1 MQYPDRT
8 MNRSDYVTTDS
19 LRRRSGP
26 NGRPIPRIVK
36 SPAANDEP
44 ATAVNI
50 TFDDDSAIEL

>member
-1 MQYPDRT
+1 MK
-8 MNRSDYVTTDS
+8 RSDYVTTDS
-19 LRRRSGP
+19 LHWQSGP